1 MRSRGLLAAVSTV
14 ALLSGAVTAA
24 VVFSAKGDAGQAP
37 HTYAAPTVAAEHAT
51 PAAAV
56 PATDAPSASAAPTS
70 ISAPAATAGV
80 AATNPATP
88 TSVSTV
94 SVAPTLADAWSA
106 TAPAETAAPDAAL
119 SPAASE
125 LVTAIESEWGVTV
138 VVSGQDW
145 GLAEAAQM
153 RNLGALAGA
162 LDSLPPGVVSL
173 ATDNSHG
180 SLSILS
186 NEAGRTL
193 DGWQPYGPGAAN
205 FYASQDWDGNGHTVT
220 SQIVLQTGA
229 NQVTIAH
236 ELLHAYQMRD
246 APSGSYG
253 QALLTDEM
261 RAFTAAAGW
270 VQVVSDEE
278 LQSQVHGSWE
288 EIAALFRYDGADLSY
303 ISETGETLQAFTPNP
318 IEAFTAIGALIYAAP
333 DGTELPDWT
342 EYKRWFEA
350 NLG

>member
-14 ALLSGAVTAA
+14 ALLSGAVATTVA
-24 VVFSAKGDAGQAP
+24 FSATGESEQAP

-56 PATDAPSASAAPTS
+56 PTTDAPTASAAPPS
-70 ISAPAATAGV
+70 ISASAATAGV

-94 SVAPTLADAWSA
+94 SVVPALADAWSA
-106 TAPAETAAPDAAL
+106 TVPAETAADAVL
-119 SPAASE
+119 SPATSE
-125 LVTAIESEWGVTV
+125 LVSAIESEWGVRV
-138 VVSGQDW
+138 IVAGQDW

-162 LDSLPPGVVSL
+162 LDSLPPNVISL

-186 NEAGRTL
+186 NESGLTL
-193 DGWQPYGPGAAN
+193 AGWQPYGPGAAN
-205 FYASQDWDGNGHTVT
+205 FYASQDWDGNAHTVT

-236 ELLHAYQMRD
+236 ELLHAYQMRN

-270 VQVVSDEE
+270 VQIVSDEE

-288 EIAALFRYDGADLSY
+288 EISALFRYDGADLSY
-303 ISETGETLQAFTPNP
+303 VSETGETLQVFTPNP